1 MGRKK
6 VVYIAGPITGVENY
20 WESFDEA
27 EEQVTGLGCIVLTP
41 SRLPEG
47 MENTQYMRICFAM
60 IDSADAVLF
69 LPGWGRSEGATIE
82 HAYCEYIG
90 KPTCYYKNGARN
102 LLGHNTYPDEVA
114 LAWLKHD
121 LEEALK

>member
-1 MGRKK
+1 MNKK

-20 WESFDEA
+20 WESFEEA
-27 EEQVTGLGCIVLTP
+27 EERVTGLGYIALTP
-41 SRLPEG
+41 SRLPKG
-47 MENTQYMRICFAM
+47 MDNAQYMRICFAM
-60 IDSADAVLF
+60 IDSADAVVF
-69 LPGWGRSEGATIE
+69 LPNLYQSRGATLE
-82 HAYCEYIG
+82 HAYCEYTG

-102 LLGHNTYPDEVA
+102 LLDRNTYPDEVA